1 MEGTLKR
8 AVIIGAGNV
17 ATHLAS
23 ALENTA
29 GIAIDTVWSR
39 NIENASRIAAGLKS
53 AVATDEIS
61 AIPRD
66 ADLYLIAVS
75 DDAIADIASS
85 MPPVNGM
92 VAHTSGTVPI
102 DILAIVSCKGFGSF
116 YPLQTFSK
124 DRALDL
130 ANVPFFIEGNDE
142 ETAKALYGPAARIST
157 RVIYADSS
165 LRGKLHIAAVFA
177 SNFANALWGVADDIL
192 AETGLGLDILHPL
205 LEETLSK
212 AVLMGPD
219 NAQTGPA
226 KRNDQHTINSHL
238 AKLTDPRLKEL
249 YSGLTNLII
258 ARQCQK

>member
-61 AIPRD
+61 AIPRY

-85 MPPVNGM
+85 
-92 VAHTSGTVPI
+92 
-102 DILAIVSCKGFGSF
+102 
-116 YPLQTFSK
+116 
-124 DRALDL
+124 
-130 ANVPFFIEGNDE
+130 
-142 ETAKALYGPAARIST
+142 
-157 RVIYADSS
+157 
-165 LRGKLHIAAVFA
+165 
-177 SNFANALWGVADDIL
+177 
-192 AETGLGLDILHPL
+192 
-205 LEETLSK
+205 
-212 AVLMGPD
+212 
-219 NAQTGPA
+219 
-226 KRNDQHTINSHL
+226 
-238 AKLTDPRLKEL
+238 
-249 YSGLTNLII
+249 
-258 ARQCQK
+258 